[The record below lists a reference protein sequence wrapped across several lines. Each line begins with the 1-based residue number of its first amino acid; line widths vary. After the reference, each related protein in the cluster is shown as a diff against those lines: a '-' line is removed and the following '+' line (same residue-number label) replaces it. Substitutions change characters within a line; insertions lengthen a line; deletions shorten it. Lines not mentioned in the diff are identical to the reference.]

1 VFQVRCAFK
10 SIEYFLPGIMQV
22 VDRIASSGYSYISP
36 TLDRACDV
44 LPLLGKVKQRI
55 EPYPPALIQTVDGC
69 IDTVYG
75 VVEVRATA
83 LRTAANSAGSKALG
97 LKHSAY
103 AAVEERAIAVAD
115 VVTSTCGKAQKIVG
129 ESVVVVRVHKTSL
142 AIVDTL
148 DMLIDRYL
156 PEPHDKDLSN
166 EAKDKAPKDLIPR
179 MLYMPFKIPVRMIY
193 ISIAKAQNGYHVVE
207 VGIQSAIKLT
217 SEQKE
222 QLQALLLS
230 RGRAIA
236 DTASSSSLVISLGQG
251 RQRVVNTSQIVL
263 QTIDDGRKAVGAK
276 CYIMCERMHVI
287 EMRDWSLKTVEALSQ
302 ATMVRASDMCS
313 VATQRVYDIS
323 SFVVGQDRAADMLT
337 LVSKR
342 LPFVKVVVHSAGSTG
357 ALSDSSSHDV
367 DQAQE
372 DHIIESS
379 TGETGKASV
388 PKIEIPPKDEAAVRE
403 DDLSP

>member
-1 VFQVRCAFK
+1 MLV
-10 SIEYFLPGIMQV
+10 I
-22 VDRIASSGYSYISP
+22 DRIASSGYSYISP
-36 TLDRACDV
+36 TVDRACDV
-44 LPLLGKVKQRI
+44 LPLLGRVKQRI
-55 EPYPPALIQTVDGC
+55 EPYPPAMIQKVDGC
-69 IDTVYG
+69 INTVYG

-103 AAVEERAIAVAD
+103 VAVEERAIAVAD
-115 VVTSTCGKAQKIVG
+115 VVTSTCGRAHKMAG

-156 PEPHDKDLSN
+156 PEPHDKNAGES
-166 EAKDKAPKDLIPR
+166 KDQAPKDLIPR
-179 MLYMPFKIPVRMIY
+179 MLYMPFKIPVRVIY
-193 ISIAKAQNGYHVVE
+193 ISIAKAQNGYQIVQ

-217 SEQKE
+217 SDQKE
-222 QLQALLLS
+222 KLQALLLS
-230 RGRAIA
+230 RGRALA

-263 QTIDDGRKAVGAK
+263 HSIDDGRKVVGAK
-276 CYIMCERMHVI
+276 CYIMCERLHVI
-287 EMRDWSLKTVEALSQ
+287 EMKEWSLKAFEALSQ
-302 ATMVRASDMCS
+302 ATTARASDMWS
-313 VATQRVYDIS
+313 VATQRVYDVS
-323 SFVVGQDRAADMLT
+323 SVVVGQERAADMLT

-372 DHIIESS
+372 DQNIESS
-379 TGETGKASV
+379 TGESGKASV
-388 PKIEIPPKDEAAVRE
+388 PKVEMPAKVEVAIQE
-403 DDLSP
+403 DAFSS

>member
-1 VFQVRCAFK
+1 
-10 SIEYFLPGIMQV
+10 MQV

-36 TLDRACDV
+36 TVDRACDV
-44 LPLLGKVKQRI
+44 LPLLGRVKQRI
-55 EPYPPALIQTVDGC
+55 EPYPPAMIQKVDGC
-69 IDTVYG
+69 IHTVYG

-115 VVTSTCGKAQKIVG
+115 VVTSTCGKAQKMVG

-156 PEPHDKDLSN
+156 PEPQDKDAG
-166 EAKDKAPKDLIPR
+166 EAKDQAPKDLIPR
-179 MLYMPFKIPVRMIY
+179 MLYMPFKIPVRVIY
-193 ISIAKAQNGYHVVE
+193 ISIAKAQNGYQIVQ

-222 QLQALLLS
+222 KLQALLLS
-230 RGRAIA
+230 RGRALA

-263 QTIDDGRKAVGAK
+263 QSIDDGRKAVGAK
-276 CYIMCERMHVI
+276 CYIMCERLHVI
-287 EMRDWSLKTVEALSQ
+287 EMKDWSLKTVEALSQ
-302 ATMVRASDMCS
+302 ATMARASDICS
-313 VATQRVYDIS
+313 VAPQRVYDVS

-342 LPFVKVVVHSAGSTG
+342 LPFVKVVIHSAGSTG

-372 DHIIESS
+372 DQNIESS
-379 TGETGKASV
+379 TGESVKASV
-388 PKIEIPPKDEAAVRE
+388 PKIEIPPKVEAAVRE
-403 DDLSP
+403 DDFSP